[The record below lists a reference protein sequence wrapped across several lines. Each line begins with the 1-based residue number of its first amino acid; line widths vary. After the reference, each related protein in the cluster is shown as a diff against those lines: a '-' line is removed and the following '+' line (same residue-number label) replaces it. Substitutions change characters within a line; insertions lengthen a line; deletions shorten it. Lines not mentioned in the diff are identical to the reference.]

1 MRQKRV
7 WICFAVLAGLFSA
20 LVLLPVTWAAPDQNA
35 LRQSVPTLTPIGG
48 MPTLPSLPTELP
60 TELPTVIIPTVVVPT
75 VDLPATVTLPP
86 ILATATTPAQPA
98 LTPTPSATPMTTPL
112 APSNTPT
119 IAPTNTLPP
128 TPVPTEVETVGVTP
142 TQTATSAPVENAET
156 PQGVSPL
163 LLGGGGVL
171 LMGLGAG
178 LFILARRRGRGT
190 PK

>member
-48 MPTLPSLPTELP
+48 VPTLPPLPTDLP

-98 LTPTPSATPMTTPL
+98 RTPTPSVTPIATPL
-112 APSNTPT
+112 APSSTPT
-119 IAPTNTLPP
+119 ITPTNTLPP
-128 TPVPTEVETVGVTP
+128 TSVPTEAKTVDISP
-142 TQTATSAPVENAET
+142 TQTATSTPVENAET
-156 PQGVSPL
+156 PEGVSPL
-163 LLGGGGVL
+163 LLGGGGLL

-178 LFILARRRGRGT
+178 LFTLARRRGGAV